1 MDPFDQVFYPTF
13 AAGCALGALSAWSA
27 SGRGPVGQVLLLLLA
42 ALVVW
47 FSLIL
52 AVGWGY
58 DAWQSMPDPP
68 DEAFADGAKLTGSV
82 LFGWLPSR
90 QAFELNRRV
99 PKWREGLSKASHWFP
114 AGLKPPS
121 AGSHAAWH

>member
-1 MDPFDQVFYPTF
+1 MDPFDQAFYPTF
-13 AAGCALGALSAWSA
+13 AAGCALGALFAWSA

-42 ALVVW
+42 VLVVW

-68 DEAFADGAKLTGSV
+68 DEAFADGATLTGSV
-82 LFGWLPSR
+82 LFGWLPSGFGCLLVWAIGHAVRHTRARR
-90 QAFELNRRV
+90 Q
-99 PKWREGLSKASHWFP
+99 
-114 AGLKPPS
+114 S
-121 AGSHAAWH
+121 APQP